1 MNVTIQNG
9 ETLLN
14 KSKISARSSL
24 VVGVF
29 LVVLMITFLYVTSTN
44 SLVMHRSLDNRLLVQ
59 NRFIQR
65 LETIEKVCEKENLKD
80 KFDLKSHITQ

>member
-24 VVGVF
+24 IVGVF

-44 SLVMHRSLDNRLLVQ
+44 SVVMHRSLNNRLLVQ

>member
-14 KSKISARSSL
+14 KIKISARSTL

-29 LVVLMITFLYVTSTN
+29 LVVLMITVLYVTSMN
-44 SLVMHRSLDNRLLVQ
+44 NQVMHRSLDNRLLAQ
-59 NRFIQR
+59 NRFRNR

-80 KFDLKSHITQ
+80 KFDLKSHISQ

>member
-24 VVGVF
+24 IVGVF

>member
-24 VVGVF
+24 IVGVF

-65 LETIEKVCEKENLKD
+65 LEIIEKVCEKENLKD

>member
-9 ETLLN
+9 KTLLN

-24 VVGVF
+24 IVGVF

-44 SLVMHRSLDNRLLVQ
+44 SLAMHRSLDNQLLVQ

>member
-24 VVGVF
+24 IVGVF

-44 SLVMHRSLDNRLLVQ
+44 SLAMHRSLDIRLLVQ